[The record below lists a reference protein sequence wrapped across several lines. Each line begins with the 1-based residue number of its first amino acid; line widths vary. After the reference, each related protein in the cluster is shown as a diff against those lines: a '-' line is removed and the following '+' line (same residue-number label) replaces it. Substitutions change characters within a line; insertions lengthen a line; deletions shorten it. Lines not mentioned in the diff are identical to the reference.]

1 METVPNFQIILPTKF
16 NQASL
21 RISLA
26 GQWLRFRAPN
36 AVALGSITDQGIK
49 ISNAS
54 LPKKKKKKNLW
65 GQIRQTCVAGFLMS
79 VNNTLADFAK
89 TTTGLS
95 ALFIYHF
102 NLSISLDY

>member
-36 AVALGSITDQGIK
+36 AAALGSITDQGIK

-54 LPKKKKKKNLW
+54 LPKKKKKKKFVGANQADLCSW
-65 GQIRQTCVAGFLMS
+65 FLDVS
-79 VNNTLADFAK
+79 K
-89 TTTGLS
+89 
-95 ALFIYHF
+95 
-102 NLSISLDY
+102 

>member
-1 METVPNFQIILPTKF
+1 METVPNFQISPPTKF

-36 AVALGSITDQGIK
+36 AAALGSITDQGTK

-54 LPKKKKKKNLW
+54 LPRKKKKW
-65 GQIRQTCVAGFLMS
+65 GQIRQACVAGFLMS

-95 ALFIYHF
+95 GLFIYHF
-102 NLSISLDY
+102 NPSISLDY

>member
-1 METVPNFQIILPTKF
+1 METVPNFQIIPPTKF

-36 AVALGSITDQGIK
+36 AAALGSITDQGTK

-54 LPKKKKKKNLW
+54 LPKKKKKVGAN
-65 GQIRQTCVAGFLMS
+65 QAGLCSWFLDVS
-79 VNNTLADFAK
+79 K
-89 TTTGLS
+89 
-95 ALFIYHF
+95 
-102 NLSISLDY
+102 

>member
-36 AVALGSITDQGIK
+36 AAALGSITDQGIK

-54 LPKKKKKKNLW
+54 LPKKKKKKFVGANQADLCSW
-65 GQIRQTCVAGFLMS
+65 FLDVS
-79 VNNTLADFAK
+79 K
-89 TTTGLS
+89 
-95 ALFIYHF
+95 
-102 NLSISLDY
+102 

>member
-1 METVPNFQIILPTKF
+1 METVPNFQIIPPTKF

-36 AVALGSITDQGIK
+36 AAALGSITDQGTK

-54 LPKKKKKKNLW
+54 LPKKKKKKKVGAN
-65 GQIRQTCVAGFLMS
+65 QAGLCSWFLDVS
-79 VNNTLADFAK
+79 K
-89 TTTGLS
+89 
-95 ALFIYHF
+95 
-102 NLSISLDY
+102 